1 MSVLTCPEVEEL
13 IDLHAAGACD
23 AATDAAVRRHLAA
36 CPDCARARREVE
48 RLQGLLDIH
57 YRAPEALERLR
68 TRLDAD
74 DSGRRERARVLPLLR
89 RAASLAALVLLSV
102 GLALLMRPSGAGLP
116 SAEAV
121 AVVWASP
128 GARWS
133 ESAGAHAPRG
143 AAGPEIALDAGELWL
158 RVQPGK
164 CSVKLRTPAGVMSA
178 EAAECF
184 VAVRPAERKG
194 PSAEVRI
201 AVRDGTVRLTNGQG
215 EARARSG
222 EVLQAEAGG
231 VPRRQIEALALRFG
245 RHYQPVSLKGRPRI
259 PTQPPPGALAWV
271 TNYAALAQA
280 FHLDPSAAEQLRA
293 SGFVVLPGG
302 GEHELAA
309 TYRRLQALELPILIT
324 ADTLL
329 HVTRG
334 HLDQTLHSLEERV
347 LLPDLSALTEALLH
361 TIDRTPPPA
370 NSETWQAARKQALGY
385 LGVALRALRP
395 EAELPRDV
403 DAAAVA
409 EALTALRKG
418 SGPVHVRLLG
428 RAIDFSLHR
437 PQGHYAGSARLRG
450 YHAAMTWFSQAPLLL
465 EGGPGHLV
473 AMDEARRQTLAAV
486 LLAEAL
492 ARTALPDGRKAT
504 VAWER
509 IYTVTAFFTGLTD
522 DLGPQQYRAALARAE
537 LSGPNLGRLTD
548 PSRLRALQL
557 ELVKQT
563 PARDTREEP
572 VQATTPAGLLDRLGP
587 TAGFR
592 LFGRR
597 LVPDTYVFDRLT
609 YPHIGPPTRTG
620 QFTYGR
626 ALDGRGVRALPRG
639 LDLLAALGSE
649 RARELLHELGDDAY
663 AAGDGAPG
671 YPEALAALRRQL
683 GGFDDVDWNRNL
695 HWSWLFAM
703 KPLLAARGT
712 GYPPFMTSPA
722 YGTRSLN
729 TALASWA
736 HRRQDTAL
744 YTQPGALETK
754 VAKMP
759 QIAPPRGKSSA
770 SYVEPVPELYAR
782 LLALTRM
789 ANKGLAEMGVLDEP
803 ARQRLGALEKL
814 LSGVLAIAEK
824 ELANEALTADGQK
837 LLAGL
842 LERLDSLA
850 AAQGPRAEG
859 YAAADT
865 RSVATV
871 YTDPHTGQVLQ
882 VATGLLDLGLFLY
895 QQPNGLLEVGVGP
908 VLSYY
913 EFKRPLGQA
922 VTEAPWRRLLAAPG
936 GPERP
941 TWTRSYPSAGKGAP

>member
-36 CPDCARARREVE
+36 CPDCARARREAE
-48 RLQGLLDIH
+48 RLQALLDTH
-57 YRAPEALERLR
+57 YRAPDALERLR

-74 DSGRRERARVLPLLR
+74 DSPRRERARALPLLR
-89 RAASLAALVLLSV
+89 RAASLAALVLLTV
-102 GLALLMRPSGAGLP
+102 GLAWLMRPSGARLP
-116 SAEAV
+116 SGEAV
-121 AVVWASP
+121 AVVWASA

-133 ESAGAHAPRG
+133 ESAGARTQPG
-143 AAGPEIALDAGELWL
+143 KGGPEVALEAGELWL

-164 CSVKLRTPAGVMSA
+164 GGVTVRTPAGVMSA
-178 EAAECF
+178 EATECF
-184 VAVRPAERKG
+184 VAVRPAERRG
-194 PSAEVRI
+194 QGAEVRV
-201 AVRDGTVRLTNGQG
+201 AVRGGTVRLTNEQG

-231 VPRRQIEALALRFG
+231 VPRKQIEALALRFG
-245 RHYQPVSLKGRPRI
+245 RHYEPVPLKGRPCI

-271 TNYAALAQA
+271 TNYAAFAKA
-280 FHLDPSAAEQLRA
+280 FPLDPSAAEQLRA

-309 TYRRLQALELPILIT
+309 IYRRLQALDVPILIT

-329 HVTRG
+329 HLTRG
-334 HLDQTLHSLEERV
+334 QLDQTLHSLEERV
-347 LLPDLSALTEALLH
+347 LLPDLGALTEALLH
-361 TIDRTPPPA
+361 TIDRMPPPA
-370 NSETWQAARKQALGY
+370 NSEAWRAARKQALSY
-385 LGVALRALRP
+385 LGVAQRALRP
-395 EAELPRDV
+395 DAELPRDV

-409 EALTALRKG
+409 EALAALRKG

-428 RAIDFSLHR
+428 RAVDFSPHR
-437 PQGHYAGSARLRG
+437 PQGHYAGSARLQG
-450 YHAAMTWFSQAPLLL
+450 YHAAMSWFSQAPLLL
-465 EGGPGHLV
+465 EGGPGRPV
-473 AMDEARRQTLAAV
+473 SVDEARQQTLAAA

-492 ARTALPDGRKAT
+492 GRAALPDGRKAT

-509 IYTVTAFFTGLTD
+509 IYTVTAFFTGLAD

-537 LSGPNLGRLTD
+537 LSGPNLARLTD
-548 PSRLRALQL
+548 PSRLRALKL

-563 PARDTREEP
+563 SARDTREEP
-572 VQATTPAGLLDRLGP
+572 VQATTPAGLFSRLGA

-597 LVPDTYVFDRLT
+597 FVPDSYVFDRLV

-620 QFTYGR
+620 QFTYGQT
-626 ALDGRGVRALPRG
+626 ADGRGVRALPRG
-639 LDLLAALGSE
+639 LDLLAVLGSG

-663 AAGDGAPG
+663 AASDGAPG
-671 YPEALAALRRQL
+671 YPEALARLRRQL
-683 GGFDDVDWNRNL
+683 GGFDDMDWNRNL
-695 HWSWLFAM
+695 YWSWLYAM
-703 KPLLAARGT
+703 KPLLAARGA

-744 YTQPGALETK
+744 YVQPGDLEAK
-754 VAKMP
+754 VAKTP
-759 QIAPPRGKSSA
+759 QIAPPRSRSA
-770 SYVEPVPELYAR
+770 ARYVEPVPELYAR

-789 ANKGLAEMGVLDEP
+789 ANRGLAEVGVLDEP

-814 LSGVLAIAEK
+814 LSGALAIAEK
-824 ELANEALTADGQK
+824 ELANESLAAGDLK
-837 LLAGL
+837 FLAGL
-842 LERLDSLA
+842 PERLE
-850 AAQGPRAEG
+850 PP
-859 YAAADT
+859 AADT
-865 RSVATV
+865 RSVAAV
-871 YTDPHTGQVLQ
+871 YTDPQTGQVLQ
-882 VATGLLDLGLFLY
+882 EATGLLDLGLFLY
-895 QQPNGLLEVGVGP
+895 QKPDGSLEVGVGP

-922 VTEAPWRRLLAAPG
+922 LTDAQWRRLLAAPR

-941 TWTRSYPSAGKGAP
+941 TWTRSYRSTGKGSQ